1 MVPGIRSPRHARRA
15 LSISQMRVPI
25 APSVRLLSNDGDN
38 SGTAIGVGRDAMQN
52 NRIGGSFNKVMAQYA
67 EARKK
72 PAPIESSE
80 SSAAGSDDDDDET
93 LEPEYRKPGK
103 PPTQRYSMRDVSEED
118 DEPRMPAGRKRRP
131 APAIPES
138 PETPPAETRKNDTS
152 NAKPATTLSPLVTRG
167 NRGRV
172 THEKPA
178 NTIHSPSVFASPSR
192 GRTRPSYT
200 SIAEWNSPLKTSHV
214 KRIQRPLYVDS
225 EDPESDSPQQ
235 VAKRF
240 RPRFDVAQR
249 HNPANIEHARQ
260 TTTPGRVPTSTIV
273 VSPAIEPLL
282 KLTISIVGCHKARL
296 RIYPGI
302 ELPVVIE
309 RAFADAPKDIVGLG
323 LASGIRGTG
332 AGPVAGWKRVWDD
345 QMWGVL
351 LDAARECAR
360 APEWRA
366 EAVFVGK

>member
-1 MVPGIRSPRHARRA
+1 
-15 LSISQMRVPI
+15 MRVPI
-25 APSVRLLSNDGDN
+25 AASVRLLSNDGDN

-72 PAPIESSE
+72 PAPMESSE
-80 SSAAGSDDDDDET
+80 SSAAGSDDDDDEILQPT
-93 LEPEYRKPGK
+93 HRKPDK
-103 PPTQRYSMRDVSEED
+103 PPTGRSSMRDVSEED

-138 PETPPAETRKNDTS
+138 PETPPPETRKNPTG
-152 NAKPATTLSPLVTRG
+152 NAKPATILSSIPTRG

-172 THEKPA
+172 RHEKPA
-178 NTIHSPSVFASPSR
+178 NTMRSPSVFASPSR

-200 SIAEWNSPLKTSHV
+200 SIAEWNTPMKSSHV
-214 KRIQRPLYVDS
+214 KRIQHPLYVASD
-225 EDPESDSPQQ
+225 DAESDTTPP
-235 VAKRF
+235 VAKKF

-249 HNPANIEHARQ
+249 QNPAKISHARH

-282 KLTISIVGCHKARL
+282 KLTISIFGCHKARL

-302 ELPVVIE
+302 ELAVVIE

-332 AGPVAGWKRVWDD
+332 AGPVVGWKRVWDD